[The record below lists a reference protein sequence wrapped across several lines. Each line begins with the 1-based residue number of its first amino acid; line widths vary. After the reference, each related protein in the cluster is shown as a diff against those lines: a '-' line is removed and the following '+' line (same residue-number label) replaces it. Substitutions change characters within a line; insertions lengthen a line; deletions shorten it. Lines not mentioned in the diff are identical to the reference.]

1 MDIKNEYPPVRPVVK
16 LLGFVA
22 VAGALAF
29 SFVGIRGA
37 GERRAAELKAE
48 QAASD
53 KEEQEREGKF
63 FAAMD
68 ELVAKR
74 QIADAGRLKKAYTDY
89 YASPGAN
96 EIVSLAV
103 GVYKKDPA
111 AGLRVLEEVCLV
123 FDNNAEMSEGIA
135 EEVNTLLYKDKD
147 TFAKGLSKLD
157 GSKFKCLAGNMNLGW
172 IESSQAESFDSN
184 LENKKLAAYLKA
196 GRFKENPNVQI
207 LVSALER

>member
-1 MDIKNEYPPVRPVVK
+1 MNKYK
-16 LLGFVA
+16 LLGLA
-22 VAGALAF
+22 AAAGALAF
-29 SFVGIRGA
+29 SYA
-37 GERRAAELKAE
+37 GLKGLDERHAAKLKAE
-48 QAASD
+48 QAAAD

-68 ELVAKR
+68 ELGAKKL
-74 QIADAGRLKKAYTDY
+74 ITDAGRLKKAYAAY
-89 YASPGAN
+89 YSAHGTYDVVP
-96 EIVSLAV
+96 LAV

-147 TFAKGLSKLD
+147 NFAKGLSRLD
-157 GSKFKCLAGNMNLGW
+157 ESKFKCLAGNIDLSW
-172 IESSQAESFDSN
+172 TESSQAEDFDSI

-196 GRFKENPNVQI
+196 GRYKENPNVRK
-207 LVSALER
+207 LAAALER